1 MSELSEKGPFWALK
15 SRFCR
20 KKWIFGQ
27 NLSTRHIF
35 FPGSEKFLNML
46 KYQFLPIFHAPVRFF
61 KPVKNQYGVLDNTGT
76 ILLNALYVWEY
87 QSTHY
92 GVGEEPSFSLSEK
105 IDLADRFPGLPCN
118 IDAAFS
124 MYGRNFFFKGC
135 LYYELVPKTI
145 FNETSGIESLGG
157 EITKAQDIYD
167 WGLQIDTEKL
177 VVDFYQVWL
186 YF

>member
-1 MSELSEKGPFWALK
+1 MEVGGDVSLITAHSGLEQTKIVQKGPM
-15 SRFCR
+15 
-20 KKWIFGQ
+20 
-27 NLSTRHIF
+27 
-35 FPGSEKFLNML
+35 FL
-46 KYQFLPIFHAPVRFF
+46 RFF
-61 KPVKNQYGVLDNTGT
+61 YTV
-76 ILLNALYVWEY
+76 
-87 QSTHY
+87 Y

-167 WGLQIDTEKL
+167 WGLQINTEYL
-177 VVDFYQVWL
+177 VYISFC
-186 YF
+186 YFFRIS